1 MNWRHVNGMMR
12 RDWFWNLLLELE
24 MVRSTMLLLERMG
37 TQTENEITFEGWVH
51 MKMRNLA
58 DGDWTG
64 KLCEEVMIE
73 FGTMILTPDVSIV
86 KAHTK
91 SSDALP
97 DPP

>member
-1 MNWRHVNGMMR
+1 MA
-12 RDWFWNLLLELE
+12 
-24 MVRSTMLLLERMG
+24 
-37 TQTENEITFEGWVH
+37 
-51 MKMRNLA
+51 KRNLA
-58 DGDWTG
+58 DWDWTG
-64 KLCEEVMIE
+64 KLSEEVMIE